1 MMVGFGVTRV
11 HYHDSQQ
18 RDFIEAVK
26 VIEFEER
33 DGRLD
38 LKKESEWSRKALF
51 NEVKFNHDVFV
62 LFDLD
67 DLGPHLE
74 MVEVEGRLYL
84 RTDRRQS
91 PHDFVAGL
99 PEF

>member
-1 MMVGFGVTRV
+1 MNGFGVTRV
-11 HYHDSQQ
+11 HYHDPQQ
-18 RDFIEAVK
+18 RDFIETVK
-26 VIEFEER
+26 IIEFEER
-33 DGRLD
+33 NGRLD
-38 LKKESEWSRKALF
+38 LKKEREWSRKALL

-74 MVEVEGRLYL
+74 MVEVQGRLYL
-84 RTDRRQS
+84 RTDRRMY

>member
-1 MMVGFGVTRV
+1 MNGFGVTRI

-18 RDFIEAVK
+18 RKFIEAVK
-26 VIEFEER
+26 IIEFEER

-38 LKKESEWSRKALF
+38 LKNEREWSRKALL

-62 LFDLD
+62 LLDLD

-74 MVEVEGRLYL
+74 MVEVQGRKYL
-84 RTDRRQS
+84 RTDRRMS
-91 PHDFVAGL
+91 PHDFVVGL